1 MDPQRTRDS
10 VEQIED
16 AEMTNPIT
24 DRDATLTEPGEG
36 FEPGT
41 DTTPD
46 DPEEEGP
53 PAHTSQVAR

>member
-16 AEMTNPIT
+16 GEITNPIT
-24 DRDATLTEPGEG
+24 DPDAELTEAGEG

-46 DPEEEGP
+46 DPAEEGP